1 MDIAEVTPRQ
11 LAPSVGILHVGSA
24 ISAASSSST
33 FDEETIYDAIY
44 FDPETAA
51 KSITFGS
58 FDFTPHSPTSNLVFK
73 SLRGSLDLAFGDLHF
88 YVNNLG
94 VLRLPN
100 QIHPASTD
108 STAPPAAI
116 TISSTSS
123 VGSSDEPEPT
133 PTSIY
138 CSDCDAHHAVTE
150 SGVIFEHDNDSFFND
165 IDSFDR
171 NPRPTHLLCAAIDP
185 LTGAEET
192 DERRTEREN
201 IEKPTPMP

>member
-1 MDIAEVTPRQ
+1 M
-11 LAPSVGILHVGSA
+11 
-24 ISAASSSST
+24 
-33 FDEETIYDAIY
+33 
-44 FDPETAA
+44 
-51 KSITFGS
+51 
-58 FDFTPHSPTSNLVFK
+58 SNLVFK

-100 QIHPASTD
+100 QIHPTATD
-108 STAPPAAI
+108 STKPPATI

-123 VGSSDEPEPT
+123 VGSSDEPESAS
-133 PTSIY
+133 TSIY
-138 CSDCDAHHAVTE
+138 CSDCDAHHAITE
-150 SGVIFEHDNDSFFND
+150 SGVIFEHDSNNFFND
-165 IDSFDR
+165 IDNFDR

-201 IEKPTPMP
+201 IEKANADALRARVNASVLVIPEASWAKARAAVRDNTAMPDDSTREDLLAYNRLLR